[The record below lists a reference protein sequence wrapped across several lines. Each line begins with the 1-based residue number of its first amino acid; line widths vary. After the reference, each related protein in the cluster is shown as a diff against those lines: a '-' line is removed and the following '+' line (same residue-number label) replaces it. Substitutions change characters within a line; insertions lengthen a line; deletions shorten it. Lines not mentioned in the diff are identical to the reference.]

1 MFIGSLLHYLML
13 IESFLFQEDTC
24 LFSCFYDFVFFICR
38 EKGQKS
44 ISKILHSQGYMWTL
58 LVYFLYPQKTNPEC
72 PLFFSIAI
80 QRAVAAWKIVLN
92 GRFRLLDRWCN
103 FVEVQNFVC
112 TAMVQIFHNS
122 PQTCVV
128 LIFVFFNDCLS
139 CISVICH
146 IVPTVPTSSLLRLS
160 YMHEDNTSLWSSE
173 LYQPT
178 SDQVLTSF

>member
-44 ISKILHSQGYMWTL
+44 VSKILYSQGYMWTL

-112 TAMVQIFHNS
+112 SAMMQFFHNS
-122 PQTCVV
+122 PQTFVV
-128 LIFVFFNDCLS
+128 MVFVFLM
-139 CISVICH
+139 
-146 IVPTVPTSSLLRLS
+146 IVCRVFQQYAPFLFGYPESSKS
-160 YMHEDNTSLWSSE
+160 KVEKDMPQFP
-173 LYQPT
+173 LYQ
-178 SDQVLTSF
+178 QVLY